1 MSNHLDF
8 LSELEEIIR
17 ERLDSQSDESYTA
30 TLVASGDNRAA
41 QKVGEEAV
49 ELALAAATGS
59 QEEQLEEA
67 ADLVFHILV
76 LLNSKGL
83 SLADVVDKLQRRHDA
98 ANGEPSS
105 R

>member
-1 MSNHLDF
+1 MTNQLGF

-30 TLVASGDNRAA
+30 TLVASGGTRAA

-59 QEEQLEEA
+59 PDEQLEEA
-67 ADLVFHILV
+67 ADLMFHILV
-76 LLNSKGL
+76 LLCSKGL
-83 SLADVVDKLQRRHDA
+83 SLADVVEKLQQRHDA
-98 ANGEPSS
+98 ANGS
-105 R
+105 RPPG